1 MRRLLLGLTLAVLAM
16 PASGVAGG
24 WATAGLGPP
33 DDGIGPGDT
42 WNAKV
47 TILQHGMTPL
57 SGLHPTVTIQNGST
71 SKTFRATATD
81 EPGVYLAKV
90 VFPSSGTWSY
100 SVYDGFTQYGGAQT
114 HGFPSV
120 SIGVGGGDG
129 GGFPVLTTTAVFAAL
144 LGAAGLLFLLV
155 RRLRVRAPA
164 PTH

>member
-1 MRRLLLGLTLAVLAM
+1 MRKLLFALTLAALAL
-16 PASGVAGG
+16 PASALAGG

-57 SGLHPTVTIQNGST
+57 SGLHPTITIRNGST
-71 SKTFRATATD
+71 SKTFQTTATG

-90 VFPSSGTWSY
+90 VFPSAGTWSY
-100 SVYDGFTQYGGAQT
+100 SVYDGFTQYGGAKT
-114 HGFPSV
+114 HGFPNV
-120 SIGVGGGDG
+120 SIGAGGGG
-129 GGFPVLTTTAVFAAL
+129 SGFPVVTTTALFAAL

-164 PTH
+164 PSH